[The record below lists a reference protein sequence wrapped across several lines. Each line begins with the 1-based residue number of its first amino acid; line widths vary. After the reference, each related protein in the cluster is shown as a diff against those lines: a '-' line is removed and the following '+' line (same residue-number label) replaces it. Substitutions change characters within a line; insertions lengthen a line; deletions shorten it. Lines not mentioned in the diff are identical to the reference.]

1 MYRVHIG
8 PCLEIAMYRV
18 GLPFW
23 KVAAR
28 AGVPVLVRVHVHHDR
43 ESNSFWAD
51 SPDLDGLIV
60 AGDNLDQLCQ
70 EVTAAA
76 HSLLELKLDSRSAR
90 AETEIRIRGDA
101 LCAA

>member
-1 MYRVHIG
+1 
-8 PCLEIAMYRV
+8 MYRV

-23 KVAAR
+23 KAAAR

-43 ESNSFWAD
+43 VSNSFWAD
-51 SPDLDGLIV
+51 SPDLAGLAV
-60 AGDNLDQLCQ
+60 SGENLDELCQ
-70 EVTAAA
+70 EATSAA
-76 HSLLELKLDSRSAR
+76 HSLLELALDSRNAK